1 MTKLWHWKSVK
12 EQLKSKHNINVHFF
26 DKSLGCIALYTY
38 IYKSDK
44 KVLHSKNHPNLRDIG
59 SQSLHESQEG
69 KKQCHSSITHHQK
82 EQKYLLQRSIPN
94 ALVLQSTLL
103 TTESGHSLQDIALTC
118 RQEGEKAFFNFL
130 ARNTSKSVQEV
141 IDYLWK
147 IYGVAERE
155 NSETISKIGKLVST
169 RNQETKNTLPYVMEI
184 AASCVSSKK
193 VCGKL

>member
-1 MTKLWHWKSVK
+1 MKLS
-12 EQLKSKHNINVHFF
+12 
-26 DKSLGCIALYTY
+26 ALF
-38 IYKSDK
+38 
-44 KVLHSKNHPNLRDIG
+44 
-59 SQSLHESQEG
+59 
-69 KKQCHSSITHHQK
+69 HQK

-169 RNQETKNTLPYVMEI
+169 GNQETKNTLPYVMEI
-184 AASCVSSKK
+184 AA
-193 VCGKL
+193 KLRVKQKFVENCRKSFLLEPLG